1 MEMHAEAA
9 NAAIP
14 VTRLLLVSSQVETVL
29 CVPPPVQDPVMR
41 RMVVVAAAALRRAPI
56 PVQSASVCT
65 QMIPLPAPVHSREM
79 CVLCVPP
86 PVQAHVMQRM
96 VVVAG
101 AVTHALLVAVK
112 IQGIRIMTECPMLP
126 PAMQLPMVPALSA
139 RSAPTVANCKCAVA
153 LMQITVPVRAAMNA
167 AVIHSLPVLLC
178 RHVVSETAMRT

>member
-1 MEMHAEAA
+1 MICAAIVVAAVMEMHAEAA

-14 VTRLLLVSSQVETVL
+14 VTRLLLVSSQVET
-29 CVPPPVQDPVMR
+29 
-41 RMVVVAAAALRRAPI
+41 
-56 PVQSASVCT
+56 
-65 QMIPLPAPVHSREM
+65 
-79 CVLCVPP
+79 VLCVPP